1 MPHLDIFKKLDLHA
15 FIEDFKKYFSREKK
29 IEFEGSIDIA
39 ISQIKELDELN
50 FTPPKKIQNLDNEI
64 LHLKKKGVLKKE
76 QIFAFIQIINYFAY
90 LKNLK
95 LENYKNLK
103 NWLLKIEIPKDLLNL
118 ANKFSENGEIKEG
131 EYEELDYL
139 RKIIPKKKKEIR
151 EILDGILKKD
161 SINSYL
167 VDKNPH
173 LVNGRECLLL
183 KSGWNKIIE
192 GKVIHR
198 TLGGYFYVFLKELQD
213 SYEKL
218 EKYNNELLEIN
229 LKIEEELSQILM
241 LNLSF
246 LRFIN
251 KQFDRFDYLQGRVIF
266 AKEKNLNFLFPSLN
280 ESRIILSEFKHPILN
295 NPKPLNLEWDKKIL
309 IVTGVNAGGK
319 TMLLKSILSAALLSK
334 LLIPFNVNKNKSK
347 IKYFKSIHSII
358 NDPQNSKNDI
368 STFAGRML
376 EFKNILHEDNFL
388 LGIDEIELGTDSNEA
403 GALYFSILESLY
415 SKNIKVVLTTHH
427 KFLAANFSKNYDIDL
442 LAAIYDTN
450 LQIPTYTFMKDL
462 IGKSY
467 ALEMALKYGIPLN
480 IVNNAKK
487 LFKENEKNL
496 NNLVEKAQILNSKLE
511 KKEAHLKSLI
521 EENEN
526 KKEELEKIK
535 EESEI
540 KIRNKILELEST
552 YKKAVEELKTT
563 KNNPKNMHK
572 VLNEQNKILPKP
584 PKLES
589 KLRFNIGDRVEN
601 NNNAGVIKSLNK
613 NMAYIELDSG
623 MKIKINT
630 AFLKPSKKENKNTI
644 SHNVESKACGISLN
658 LHGKRVEEAI
668 EILDSYIHNCIIAKF
683 SEVIIIH
690 GSGVLGNAVYEF
702 LLNHEKIKEL
712 KKEKYGTTTIIF

>member
-1 MPHLDIFKKLDLHA
+1 MPHLDIFKKLDLDA

-39 ISQIKELDELN
+39 IAQIKELDELN

-64 LHLKKKGVLKKE
+64 LHLKKKGILKKE

-95 LENYKNLK
+95 LENSKNLK

-161 SINSYL
+161 FLNSYL
-167 VDKNPH
+167 VDRNPH
-173 LVNGRECLLL
+173 LIDGKECLLL
-183 KSGWNKIIE
+183 KSGWNKAIQ
-192 GKVIHR
+192 GRVIHR

-213 SYEKL
+213 SYAKL
-218 EKYNNELLEIN
+218 EKYNSELQDIN
-229 LKIEEELSQILM
+229 LKIEKELSQILM

-266 AKEKNLNFLFPSLN
+266 AKEKNLNFLFPSFN

-295 NPKPLNLEWDKKIL
+295 DPKPLNLEWDKKIL

-403 GALYFSILESLY
+403 GALYFAILESLY

-442 LAAIYDTN
+442 LAVSYTH
-450 LQIPTYTFMKDL
+450 LTLPT
-462 IGKSY
+462 I
-467 ALEMALKYGIPLN
+467 
-480 IVNNAKK
+480 
-487 LFKENEKNL
+487 
-496 NNLVEKAQILNSKLE
+496 
-511 KKEAHLKSLI
+511 
-521 EENEN
+521 
-526 KKEELEKIK
+526 
-535 EESEI
+535 
-540 KIRNKILELEST
+540 
-552 YKKAVEELKTT
+552 
-563 KNNPKNMHK
+563 
-572 VLNEQNKILPKP
+572 ILPCRSRWSP
-584 PKLES
+584 
-589 KLRFNIGDRVEN
+589 
-601 NNNAGVIKSLNK
+601 
-613 NMAYIELDSG
+613 Y
-623 MKIKINT
+623 
-630 AFLKPSKKENKNTI
+630 
-644 SHNVESKACGISLN
+644 H
-658 LHGKRVEEAI
+658 
-668 EILDSYIHNCIIAKF
+668 
-683 SEVIIIH
+683 
-690 GSGVLGNAVYEF
+690 
-702 LLNHEKIKEL
+702 
-712 KKEKYGTTTIIF
+712 